1 MVDSGPVA
9 YYFPNF
15 PIDAESPVRH
25 TRNLKARRF
34 ALIDDRTPCGRGIAQ
49 AL

>member
-15 PIDAESPVRH
+15 PIDAAKPC
-25 TRNLKARRF
+25 
-34 ALIDDRTPCGRGIAQ
+34 TPHAKSEGQEVGVD
-49 AL
+49 